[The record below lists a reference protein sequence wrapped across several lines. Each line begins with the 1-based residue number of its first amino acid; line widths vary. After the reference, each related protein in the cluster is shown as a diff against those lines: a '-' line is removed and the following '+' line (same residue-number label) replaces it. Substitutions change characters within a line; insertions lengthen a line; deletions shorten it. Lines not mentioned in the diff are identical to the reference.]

1 MPGRSRQPRHAVRFP
16 VRFWPRGR
24 PQESFQAFA
33 SDVSAGGM
41 FVTTRRP
48 LAPRTPVELEV
59 ERPSGTVKIEA
70 EVVHAARIPPLYQSV
85 FKSGMGVRFRHPDK
99 TVVREIGALGVIL
112 PDRGGR
118 RKYPR

>member
-1 MPGRSRQPRHAVRFP
+1 MPGRARQPRRAVRFP
-16 VRFWPRGR
+16 VRFWPRGQ

-33 SDVSAGGM
+33 SNVSAGGM

-48 LAPRTPVELEV
+48 LPPRTPVELEV
-59 ERPSGTVKIEA
+59 ERPNGTVRIAA

-85 FKSGMGVRFRHPDK
+85 FKSGMGIRFRRPDEA
-99 TVVREIGALGVIL
+99 VVREIGALGVTL

-118 RKYPR
+118 RKFPR